1 MDPRTRRVSEV
12 MQAEVATLA
21 PDERLDLA
29 DDVMRLGRVR
39 HMPVLED
46 GRVVGLV
53 STRDTLAASLTKAL
67 EFDPAARRAFLRSVE
82 VAEVMTRDLVTV
94 EPDATLREAAALM
107 VQRKIG
113 GLPVVKPDGTMVG
126 LLTETDLLVATL
138 LGEGDDVSAT
148 TVEVPAR
155 DLGKKLADEFESLR
169 VRDLMTADVK
179 TLHRNDKLSAADELM
194 KLGRFRHVV
203 VLDDDD
209 SVAGV
214 LSQRSIFYGALAWS
228 LGQGTLAHQKALESF
243 AVKDVMEIDVVTVHS
258 DSGLGEAAA
267 TMMERKIGCLPV
279 VDADRLVGILTEGDF
294 LAMLTAPQTSSS
306 ER

>member
-1 MDPRTRRVSEV
+1 MR
-12 MQAEVATLA
+12 AEVATLA
-21 PDERLDLA
+21 PGERLDLA

-82 VAEVMTRDLVTV
+82 VSEVMTRDLVTV

-113 GLPVVKPDGTMVG
+113 ALPVVKPDGTMVG
-126 LLTETDLLVATL
+126 LITETDLLVAAL

-155 DLGKKLADEFESLR
+155 DLGKKLADEFESLKRARDELR
-169 VRDLMTADVK
+169 VQIHLAKADARDLWDRTERKLEEVEGKVRLVSKGAEEPLQDV
-179 TLHRNDKLSAADELM
+179 A
-194 KLGRFRHVV
+194 
-203 VLDDDD
+203 
-209 SVAGV
+209 
-214 LSQRSIFYGALAWS
+214 
-228 LGQGTLAHQKALESF
+228 
-243 AVKDVMEIDVVTVHS
+243 
-258 DSGLGEAAA
+258 EAARGLLR
-267 TMMERKIGCLPV
+267 EIREGYRRIR
-279 VDADRLVGILTEGDF
+279 DAL
-294 LAMLTAPQTSSS
+294 
-306 ER
+306 

>member
-12 MQAEVATLA
+12 MRAEVATLA
-21 PDERLDLA
+21 PGERLDLA

-82 VAEVMTRDLVTV
+82 VSEVMTRDLVTV

-107 VQRKIG
+107 VERKIG
-113 GLPVVKPDGTMVG
+113 ALPVVKPDGTMVG
-126 LLTETDLLVATL
+126 LITETDLLVAAL

-155 DLGKKLADEFESLR
+155 DLGKKLADEFESLKRARDELR
-169 VRDLMTADVK
+169 VQIHLAKADARDLWDRTERKLEQVEGKVRLVSKGAEEPLQDV
-179 TLHRNDKLSAADELM
+179 A
-194 KLGRFRHVV
+194 
-203 VLDDDD
+203 
-209 SVAGV
+209 
-214 LSQRSIFYGALAWS
+214 
-228 LGQGTLAHQKALESF
+228 
-243 AVKDVMEIDVVTVHS
+243 
-258 DSGLGEAAA
+258 EAARGLLR
-267 TMMERKIGCLPV
+267 EIREGYRRIR
-279 VDADRLVGILTEGDF
+279 DAL
-294 LAMLTAPQTSSS
+294 
-306 ER
+306 